1 MLKASSST
9 FFECDEALVKDLGK
23 YKTLGYGRGL
33 MTFKNG
39 NSGQGIRALDELI
52 IELKKLPGIGEKTA
66 TRLAFFVLRQ
76 PANFAIGLSEA
87 IKNARERLNSCS
99 QCCTFTEEAVCE
111 ICNDSERSDEIV
123 CVVEEPSD
131 VIAFERSR
139 QFNGKYHV
147 LHGSLS
153 PLDGIDEGKL
163 KIRELQT
170 RIKQGLVKEVILA
183 TNPTVEGDTTA
194 LYIARL
200 IKFNGLKVSRIAHGI
215 PVGAE
220 IEYLD
225 GATLGKALQNR
236 VSL

>member
-1 MLKASSST
+1 MADRDNFNPDT
-9 FFECDEALVKDLGK
+9 AM
-23 YKTLGYGRGL
+23 GR
-33 MTFKNG
+33 MV
-39 NSGQGIRALDELI
+39 A
-52 IELKKLPGIGEKTA
+52 ELKQLPGVGEKTA
-66 TRLAFFVLRQ
+66 TRLAHFILRQ
-76 PANFAIGLSEA
+76 PEQYAVNLAESILS
-87 IKNARERLNSCS
+87 ARQHLFTCL
-99 QCCTFTEEAVCE
+99 QCCNFSETATCV
-111 ICNDSERSDEIV
+111 ICANPQRSDEII

-131 VIAFERSR
+131 LAAFEKSR

-147 LHGSLS
+147 LHGVMS
-153 PLDGIDEGKL
+153 PLDGIDEQKL
-163 KIRELQT
+163 KVRELQN
-170 RIKQGLVKEVILA
+170 RLQEGKVKEVILA

-200 IKFNGLKVSRIAHGI
+200 IKYNGLKVSRIAHGI

>member
-1 MLKASSST
+1 MA
-9 FFECDEALVKDLGK
+9 KDLRPDNVLDRLI
-23 YKTLGYGRGL
+23 LG
-33 MTFKNG
+33 
-39 NSGQGIRALDELI
+39 
-52 IELKKLPGIGEKTA
+52 LKQLPGIGEKTA
-66 TRLAFFVLRQ
+66 TRLAYFVLRQ
-76 PANFAIGLSEA
+76 PEHFALDLAEA
-87 IKNARERLNSCS
+87 ISAARQKLHSCNE
-99 QCCTFTEEAVCE
+99 CCNFTDEPMCP
-111 ICNDSERSDEIV
+111 ICANPQRSDEII

-131 VIAFERSR
+131 VTAFEKSC
-139 QFNGKYHV
+139 QFTGKYHV
-147 LHGSLS
+147 LHGAIS

-163 KIRELQT
+163 KIRQLQE
-170 RIKQGLVKEVILA
+170 RIQSGKVKEVILA

-200 IKFNGLKVSRIAHGI
+200 IKYNDLKVSRIAHGI

>member
-1 MLKASSST
+1 M
-9 FFECDEALVKDLGK
+9 V
-23 YKTLGYGRGL
+23 
-33 MTFKNG
+33 FKNS
-39 NSGQGIRALDELI
+39 NTGQGVKALDEMI
-52 IELKKLPGIGEKTA
+52 CELKKLPGIGEKTA
-66 TRLAFFVLRQ
+66 TRLAYFILRQ
-76 PANFAIGLSEA
+76 PENFALGLSQS
-87 IKNARERLNSCS
+87 IKNARERLHSCS
-99 QCCTFTEEAVCE
+99 QCCTFTEEPTCE
-111 ICNDSERSDEIV
+111 ICNNPERSDEIL

-131 VIAFERSR
+131 VMAFEKSR

-163 KIRELQT
+163 KIRELQN
-170 RIKQGLVKEVILA
+170 RIKQGLIKEVVLA

-200 IKFNGLKVSRIAHGI
+200 IKYNDIKVSRIAHGI

>member
-1 MLKASSST
+1 MGISTDKAST
-9 FFECDEALVKDLGK
+9 ALQ
-23 YKTLGYGRGL
+23 TLVQ
-33 MTFKNG
+33 
-39 NSGQGIRALDELI
+39 S
-52 IELKKLPGIGEKTA
+52 LKQLPGIGEKTA
-66 TRLAFFVLRQ
+66 TRLAYFILRQ
-76 PANFAIGLSEA
+76 PEEFARMLGQNIFD
-87 IKNARERLNSCS
+87 ARERIHTCS
-99 QCCTFTEEAVCE
+99 ECCNFSEDPTCRICSDPQRTEELL
-111 ICNDSERSDEIV
+111 

-131 VIAFERSR
+131 IAAFEKSR
-139 QFNGKYHV
+139 QYSGKYHV

-153 PLDGIDEGKL
+153 PLDGIDESKL
-163 KIRELQT
+163 RIQRLQE
-170 RIKQGLVKEVILA
+170 RIKTGRVREVILA

-200 IKFNGLKVSRIAHGI
+200 IKYNDVKVSRIAHGI